1 MNMHADFVI
10 SLEHPPFIRYT
21 KLMHNTNSTVHNM
34 SGLLQLANEILY
46 QIINN
51 VSPDDIINLSLCS
64 KEVHRLCH
72 DALKLHQ
79 ERTNSFSS
87 MVFRECAIHKEGA
100 HPIALLAEIC
110 NDWRVAYYV
119 TSMTV
124 DCFELEY
131 WQEEMDVEM
140 ETSEGQN
147 RDLALDI
154 LFKKL
159 SSDMQGLMSESPY
172 LKKANTFDSIPQYC
186 WKDVRDSALGLLL
199 VLLPNLKSVSLSD
212 NMWQAKTCRKVLGR
226 IISCHALPDSHEQ
239 SRPMPLSNLAEVK
252 IYGSGAPYHLE
263 ANLGFFE
270 YWVSLPSTNSLFG
283 SAVVSFSEF
292 DWHHALKSSN
302 VTDINLQ
309 KSSVLGKH
317 LGQLLSGIKALRRFT
332 YDYDEQLYNR
342 GGDHGPKIV
351 RTLLKHTRSTLESL
365 TITGYMPSQC
375 FMGGI
380 SLKPFETLKI
390 ARFPC
395 CLFLKDEADFEGE
408 DDEVDLKMWLD
419 DIPRLINL
427 LPATIEKIELDGEIK
442 MGSVESLLID
452 MDGPDQELLIPNLKK
467 IVFNEAFVETKTM
480 KMMAKAWKDGL
491 RASGISLQL

>member
-1 MNMHADFVI
+1 MNMHTDSVM
-10 SLEHPPFIRYT
+10 SLGTPHFIRHA
-21 KLMHNTNSTVHNM
+21 KLMRNTNRTIHNM
-34 SGLLQLANEILY
+34 SGLLQLANETLY
-46 QIINN
+46 QMISN
-51 VSPDDIINLSLCS
+51 VSPDDVVNLSLCS
-64 KEVHRLCH
+64 KEIHRLCH
-72 DALKLHQ
+72 DALELHQ
-79 ERTNSFSS
+79 ERTKSFSNI
-87 MVFRECAIHKEGA
+87 VFRECTIHKEGA

-119 TSMTV
+119 TSMTI
-124 DCFELEY
+124 DCFVLDP
-131 WQEEMDVEM
+131 WQAETDVEM
-140 ETSEGQN
+140 KAPEGQD
-147 RDLALDI
+147 RDLALGF

-159 SSDMQGLMSESPY
+159 RSDMQALMSKSPY
-172 LKKANTFDSIPQYC
+172 FEKSNTFDGIPQYC
-186 WKDVRDSALGLLL
+186 WEEVRDPALGLLL

-212 NMWQAKTCRKVLGR
+212 YMWQAKSFRKVLGR
-226 IISCHALPDSHEQ
+226 IVSCHALSISHEQ
-239 SRPMPLSNLAEVK
+239 SRSMPLSNLAEVK
-252 IYGSGAPYHLE
+252 IYGFDEWYPME
-263 ANLGFFE
+263 DDLGSFE
-270 YWVSLPSTNSLFG
+270 YWVSLPSTHSLFG
-283 SAVVSFSEF
+283 SVIESYSDFK
-292 DWHHALKSSN
+292 WHHALKSSN
-302 VTDINLQ
+302 VTDVNLQ
-309 KSSVLGKH
+309 KSSLSGKH

-332 YDYDEQLYNR
+332 YDYDEQIYNR
-342 GGDHGPKIV
+342 GGEHVPRIV
-351 RTLLKHTRSTLESL
+351 RTLLKHTKSTLESL
-365 TITGYMPSQC
+365 TITGYMPSQR

-380 SLKPFETLKI
+380 SLKPLERLKI

-491 RASGISLQL
+491 RSSGISLQL